1 MLAAPSYFFAKTSL
15 FLLYYRVF
23 ALKQL
28 MRTMIIGGVTFAFV
42 LYIVVMVSVMG
53 TLCTPRV
60 GRAWDFAVL
69 LSCRKALLF
78 SVVQAVSNL
87 ALDLFILVLPIPAI
101 VQLQLPMNKKIGV
114 FAIFMTGLL

>member
-1 MLAAPSYFFAKTSL
+1 MSL

-23 ALKQL
+23 ALKEL
-28 MRTMIIGGVTFAFV
+28 MRTMIICGVTFAFV

-53 TLCTPRV
+53 TLCTPRP

-69 LSCRKALLF
+69 LSCRRALHF

-87 ALDLFILVLPIPAI
+87 ALDLFFLVLPITAI
-101 VQLQLPMNKKIGV
+101 VQLELPMNKKIGV